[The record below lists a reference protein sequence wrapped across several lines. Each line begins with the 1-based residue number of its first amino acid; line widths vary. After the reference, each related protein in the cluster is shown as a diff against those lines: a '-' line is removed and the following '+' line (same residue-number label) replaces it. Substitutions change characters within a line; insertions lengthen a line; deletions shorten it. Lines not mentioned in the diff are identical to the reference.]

1 MKVRLVIE
9 GNVQGA
15 GYRAMVK
22 NVARRL
28 KIKGLVRNLDDGN
41 VEGFCECDEKTLNKF
56 IKIIDRKGDPEQPFS
71 LNVEKINVYKEGD
84 VNCVGLPEEFG
95 LFETDYRMEIDP
107 VHKDSLER
115 SEIGILVLSS
125 MHQDLKEGQDKMI
138 GKQDEMLGKQD
149 KMLEKQDETI
159 GAIKGLD
166 KKQDKM
172 IEKQDTMIE
181 KQDETTAAIKGL
193 DKKQDKMIEKQDT
206 MIEKQD
212 ETTAAIKG
220 LDKKQDITVDVLRDF
235 GDSTKQSF
243 TDMGDRYG
251 SIQDELVNTRKELA
265 KLVEHIGVLVE
276 EHIKRKGK

>member
-28 KIKGLVRNLDDGN
+28 RIKGLVRNLDDGN

-125 MHQDLKEGQDKMI
+125 MHQDLREGQDDLKEGQN
-138 GKQDEMLGKQD
+138 
-149 KMLEKQDETI
+149 KMLE
-159 GAIKGLD
+159 
-166 KKQDKM
+166 
-172 IEKQDTMIE
+172 
-181 KQDETTAAIKGL
+181 
-193 DKKQDKMIEKQDT
+193 KQDKMIEKQDT

-220 LDKKQDITVDVLRDF
+220 LDKKQDITVDVLKDFRDT
-235 GDSTKQSF
+235 TKQSF

>member
-71 LNVEKINVYKEGD
+71 LNVEKINVYREGD
-84 VNCVGLPEEFG
+84 VNCTGLPKKFG

-181 KQDETTAAIKGL
+181 KQDETITAIKGL
-193 DKKQDKMIEKQDT
+193 DKKQD
-206 MIEKQD
+206 
-212 ETTAAIKG
+212 TTI
-220 LDKKQDITVDVLRDF
+220 DVLKDF
-235 GDSTKQSF
+235 RDSTKQSF
-243 TDMGDRYG
+243 TDMGN
-251 SIQDELVNTRKELA
+251 I
-265 KLVEHIGVLVE
+265 
-276 EHIKRKGK
+276 

>member
-28 KIKGLVRNLDDGN
+28 RIKGLVRNLDDGN
-41 VEGFCECDEKTLNKF
+41 VEGFCECDEKTLNRF

-125 MHQDLKEGQDKMI
+125 MHQDLKEGQDDLKE
-138 GKQDEMLGKQD
+138 GQN
-149 KMLEKQDETI
+149 KMLEKQD
-159 GAIKGLD
+159 K
-166 KKQDKM
+166 
-172 IEKQDTMIE
+172 MIE

-193 DKKQDKMIEKQDT
+193 DKKQDVMIKNQDKMIEKQDT
-206 MIEKQD
+206 TI
-212 ETTAAIKG
+212 
-220 LDKKQDITVDVLRDF
+220 DVLKDF
-235 GDSTKQSF
+235 RDSTKQSF
-243 TDMGDRYG
+243 TDMGNRYG
-251 SIQDELVNTRKELA
+251 SIQNELVNTRKELA

-276 EHIKRKGK
+276 EHIKRK

>member
-41 VEGFCECDEKTLNKF
+41 VEGFCECDEKTLNRF

-181 KQDETTAAIKGL
+181 KQDETITAIKGL
-193 DKKQDKMIEKQDT
+193 DKKQD
-206 MIEKQD
+206 
-212 ETTAAIKG
+212 TTI
-220 LDKKQDITVDVLRDF
+220 DVLKDFRDV
-235 GDSTKQSF
+235 TNQQF

-251 SIQDELVNTRKELA
+251 SIQNELVNTRKELA
-265 KLVEHIGVLVE
+265 KLVEHIGILVE
-276 EHIKRKGK
+276 EHIKKKEK

>member
-28 KIKGLVRNLDDGN
+28 RIKGLVRNLDDGN
-41 VEGFCECDEKTLNKF
+41 VEGFCECDEKTLNRF

-125 MHQDLKEGQDKMI
+125 MHQDLKEGQDDLKE
-138 GKQDEMLGKQD
+138 GQN
-149 KMLEKQDETI
+149 KMLE
-159 GAIKGLD
+159 
-166 KKQDKM
+166 KQDKM
-172 IEKQDTMIE
+172 IEKQD
-181 KQDETTAAIKGL
+181 ETI
-193 DKKQDKMIEKQDT
+193 
-206 MIEKQD
+206 
-212 ETTAAIKG
+212 AAIKG

-235 GDSTKQSF
+235 RDYTKQSF

-276 EHIKRKGK
+276 EHIKKKEK

>member
-41 VEGFCECDEKTLNKF
+41 VEGFCECDEKTLNRF

-125 MHQDLKEGQDKMI
+125 MHQDLKEGQDDLKE
-138 GKQDEMLGKQD
+138 GQN
-149 KMLEKQDETI
+149 KMLEKQDKMIEKQDETI
-159 GAIKGLD
+159 AAIKGLD
-166 KKQDKM
+166 KKQDVMIKKQDVMIKSQDKM

-181 KQDETTAAIKGL
+181 KQDETIT
-193 DKKQDKMIEKQDT
+193 
-206 MIEKQD
+206 
-212 ETTAAIKG
+212 AIKG

>member
-41 VEGFCECDEKTLNKF
+41 VEGFCECDEKTLNRF

-125 MHQDLKEGQDKMI
+125 MHQDLKEGQDDLKE
-138 GKQDEMLGKQD
+138 GQN
-149 KMLEKQDETI
+149 KMLEKQDKMIEKQDETI
-159 GAIKGLD
+159 AAIKGLD
-166 KKQDKM
+166 KKQDVM
-172 IEKQDTMIE
+172 IKKQDVMI
-181 KQDETTAAIKGL
+181 KS
-193 DKKQDKMIEKQDT
+193 QDKMIEKQDT

-235 GDSTKQSF
+235 RDYTKQSF

-276 EHIKRKGK
+276 EHIKRKEK

>member
-41 VEGFCECDEKTLNKF
+41 VEGFCECDEKTLNRF

-71 LNVEKINVYKEGD
+71 LNVEKINVYREGD

-125 MHQDLKEGQDKMI
+125 MHQDLREGQDDLKEGQN
-138 GKQDEMLGKQD
+138 
-149 KMLEKQDETI
+149 KMLEKQDKMIEKQDETI
-159 GAIKGLD
+159 AAIKGLD

-181 KQDETTAAIKGL
+181 KQDETITAIKGL

-220 LDKKQDITVDVLRDF
+220 LDKKQDITVDVLKDFRDT
-235 GDSTKQSF
+235 TKQSF
-243 TDMGDRYG
+243 TDMGNRYG